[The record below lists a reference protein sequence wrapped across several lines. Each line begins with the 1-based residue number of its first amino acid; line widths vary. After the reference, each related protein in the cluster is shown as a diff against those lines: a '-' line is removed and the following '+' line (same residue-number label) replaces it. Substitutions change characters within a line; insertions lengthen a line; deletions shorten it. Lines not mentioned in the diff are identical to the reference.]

1 MAGRQPVA
9 AVAVAIDVQVNHVAA
24 AAAAGAADVVPVVQW
39 AAPAE
44 RCRVSQ
50 RWSVW
55 GEIIKGNKRE
65 LKKCE
70 TSATF

>member
-9 AVAVAIDVQVNHVAA
+9 VAAVAIDVQVNHV